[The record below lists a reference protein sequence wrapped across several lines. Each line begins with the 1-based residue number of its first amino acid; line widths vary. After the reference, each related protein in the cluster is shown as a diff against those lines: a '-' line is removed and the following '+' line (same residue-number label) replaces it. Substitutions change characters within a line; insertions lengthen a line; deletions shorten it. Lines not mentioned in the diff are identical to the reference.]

1 MTKVNVRELAR
12 NTSKVI
18 DHVTR
23 LKRAALVTRGGL
35 PVAAIIPIDA
45 DALDD
50 WILANA
56 PDTVEGVRIAGGH
69 LRGTG
74 AANGGRAGASRRKA
88 TATRARSK

>member
-56 PDTVEGVRIAGGH
+56 PDSVEGVRIAGGH
-69 LRGTG
+69 LRG
-74 AANGGRAGASRRKA
+74 AAAGNAGGSQAPRRAGVKRL
-88 TATRARSK
+88 RAK